1 MRRLLIAACLA
12 LIAAPALAQ
21 PAAQL
26 SVPIDQSV
34 RVGFSGRARDVVV
47 GNPAIADVT
56 LLDAGAAMI
65 LGKAYGVTSIAAFD
79 AEGRTIFSRKVVVV
93 AGDDNQL
100 AYYRGAQLN
109 NYTCAARCEKAT
121 GPQGAATPPAA
132 QP

>member
-1 MRRLLIAACLA
+1 MRRLLIAACFA
-12 LIAAPALAQ
+12 LLAAPALAQ
-21 PAAQL
+21 TAQQL
-26 SVPIDQSV
+26 SVPVDQSV
-34 RVGFSGRARDVVV
+34 RVGFSGRARDVVI

-65 LGKAYGVTSIAAFD
+65 LGKAYGVTNITAFD

-109 NYTCAARCEKAT
+109 NYFCAARCERRPAT
-121 GPQGAATPPAA
+121 QDTAAPPAA